1 MTLTH
6 VWRWRTRLAERHGQA
21 CRVVARGR
29 LNSALVAFADGELVV
44 TSRWAVRR
52 IATGEQAA
60 RGSAYAGSMRAPA
73 RTPVSGAPSRS
84 RRRSPRAGAERGTA
98 GDRRV

>member
-29 LNSALVAFADGELVV
+29 LNSALVAFADGEMVV

-52 IATGEQAA
+52 ITTGESAVLAA
-60 RGSAYAGSMRAPA
+60 
-73 RTPVSGAPSRS
+73 
-84 RRRSPRAGAERGTA
+84 AGAERWTA
-98 GDRRV
+98 DGWRVKSHSTRLSF

>member
-1 MTLTH
+1 MTPTH

-21 CRVVARGR
+21 CCVVARGR

-52 IATGEQAA
+52 IATREQAVGGA
-60 RGSAYAGSMRAPA
+60 RKEALHARA
-73 RTPVSGAPSRS
+73 RTPPTE
-84 RRRSPRAGAERGTA
+84 PRCG
-98 GDRRV
+98 